1 MSHLSPEE
9 LIDVAEGA
17 RLETSAPHLSICVS
31 CRQQLAE
38 LREMIAAVE
47 SDAGVPEPSPLF
59 WDHLSAR
66 VGEAIAA
73 ESAPSASWRSLG
85 RLSWTLAGAFGVA
98 VVAIVVSLTLGTT
111 PRQTA
116 GTAPTIAPAGA
127 PADAGAVSA
136 TDDLSLSL
144 LADLAGSLEWDAAAD
159 AEITMEVGTVDGTLT
174 ELNDAERVE
183 LRRLLHEAMS
193 RPGA

>member
-17 RLETSAPHLSICVS
+17 RLETSAPHLATCVL
-31 CRQQLAE
+31 CQQQLAE

-47 SDAGVPEPSPLF
+47 NDAGVPEPSPLF

-73 ESAPSASWRSLG
+73 EPAASTSWRRFG
-85 RLSWTLAGAFGVA
+85 RGSWTLAGAISVT
-98 VVAIVVSLTLGTT
+98 VVAIAVSFTLGTT
-111 PRQTA
+111 FRRADRIMPVTATA
-116 GTAPTIAPAGA
+116 GE
-127 PADAGAVSA
+127 PADAGAVSS
-136 TDDLSLSL
+136 TDDPSLSL
-144 LADLAGSLEWDAAAD
+144 LADLAGGLDLDAAAD
-159 AEITMEVGTVDGTLT
+159 AGITMEVGMVDVTLA
-174 ELNDAERVE
+174 ELNEAERVE
-183 LRRLLHEAMS
+183 LQRLLHEAMS